1 MQFIEE
7 YGLEMGDYAYEE
19 YMLDEV
25 VADGFD
31 NQITRIQLQV
41 RNR

>member
-1 MQFIEE
+1 
-7 YGLEMGDYAYEE
+7 MGWKWADYAYEE